1 MKVPGSTRE
10 FPPWGSG
17 RRTENPRGFDFE
29 GQWDLMTELA
39 QDWGNRFLEG
49 THKTLCAPGTR
60 KKGAVT
66 PRETEPDLPVSVQ
79 ESSMEAWADSGLP
92 GGQGH

>member
-10 FPPWGSG
+10 FPTWGSG
-17 RRTENPRGFDFE
+17 KWTENPREFDFE
-29 GQWDLMTELA
+29 GQWDLMTELT
-39 QDWGNRFLEG
+39 QDWGNRFLES
-49 THKTLCAPGTR
+49 THKILCAPGTR

-79 ESSMEAWADSGLP
+79 GSSMEAWADSGLP
-92 GGQGH
+92 ESQGH

>member
-10 FPPWGSG
+10 FPTWGSG